1 MELLHVGFGGTVAA
15 ERILA
20 VCAPDSSP
28 IRRLIR
34 QAKDKGA
41 VIDLTYGRKVK
52 AVIVL
57 DTGHVALVALQPET
71 IASRLKE
78 APFAGEGEKG

>member
-20 VCAPDSSP
+20 VCSPDSSP

-34 QAKDKGA
+34 QARDKGT

-71 IASRLKE
+71 VASRLKE
-78 APFAGEGEKG
+78 ATFASGEEKG